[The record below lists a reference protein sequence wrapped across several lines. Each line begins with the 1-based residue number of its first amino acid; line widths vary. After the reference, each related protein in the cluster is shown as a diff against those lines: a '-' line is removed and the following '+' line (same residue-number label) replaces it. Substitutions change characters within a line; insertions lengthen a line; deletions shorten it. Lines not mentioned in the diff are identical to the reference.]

1 MRPFSFAAPHDIAD
15 VFAVLAER
23 GSDARVLAGG
33 QSLNLA
39 LKDRSTAPS
48 QVVSIRH
55 LQELRGIH
63 HGKEGTLSIGAA
75 TTYAE
80 LAQAGL
86 GGWHAELCRAAGD
99 LADRSVR
106 NIATIG
112 GAACQA
118 EPRYDVPALLVG
130 CDASLQLA
138 SGDGVRLV
146 PAAEFFVAGGGTCL
160 RPSELLTRIVL
171 PAQAAYTGVALEKFR
186 YRAFEAAILIVV
198 CAVAVEDGTAR
209 FARLTVGAVGKAP
222 MLAHA
227 ASGALLGRRQG
238 DPGLDG
244 LADQVSR
251 EILPAE
257 HQTSR
262 LRQYQAELVK
272 TLTVR
277 AVKRAFEGGA

>member
-1 MRPFSFAAPHDIAD
+1 MRPFSFAAPRDVAD
-15 VFAVLAER
+15 VLAILAEHGR
-23 GSDARVLAGG
+23 EARVLAGG

-39 LKDRSTAPS
+39 LKDRSTLPS

-55 LQELRGIH
+55 LSELRGIH
-63 HGKEGTLSIGAA
+63 YGAGGTLSIGAA

-80 LAQAGL
+80 LTQAGL

-106 NIATIG
+106 NIGTVG
-112 GAACQA
+112 GATCQA

-130 CDASLQLA
+130 SGALLQLA
-138 SGDGVRLV
+138 SSDGMRLV
-146 PAAEFFVAGGGTCL
+146 PAAEFFLAGGGTCL
-160 RPSELLTRIVL
+160 RPCELLTRIVL
-171 PAQAAYTGVALEKFR
+171 PPQAAYTGVALEKFR

-198 CAVAVEDGTAR
+198 CALCVEDGVAR
-209 FARLTVGAVGKAP
+209 AARLTIGAVGKAP

-227 ASGALLGRRQG
+227 ASGLLGRRQG
-238 DPGLDG
+238 DSGLDA

-257 HQTSR
+257 QRNGR

-272 TLTVR
+272 TLTLR
-277 AVKRAFEGGA
+277 AVTRAFEAAA

>member
-1 MRPFSFAAPHDIAD
+1 MKPFSFAAPRDIAN
-15 VFAVLAER
+15 VLAILGEH
-23 GSDARVLAGG
+23 GLEARVLAGG

-55 LQELRGIH
+55 LPELRGIH
-63 HGKEGTLSIGAA
+63 YGEGGTLSIGAA

-130 CDASLQLA
+130 SDASLQLA

-146 PAAEFFVAGGGTCL
+146 PATEFFVAGGGTCL
-160 RPSELLTRIVL
+160 RPCELLTRIVL
-171 PAQAAYTGVALEKFR
+171 PPQAAYTGVALEKFR

-198 CAVAVEDGTAR
+198 CALSVEDGAAR
-209 FARLTVGAVGKAP
+209 VARMTVGAVGKAP
-222 MLAHA
+222 MLPHA
-227 ASGALLGRRQG
+227 ASAALLGRRQG
-238 DPGLDG
+238 DPGLDE

-257 HQTSR
+257 QQTSR

-272 TLTVR
+272 ALTLR
-277 AVKRAFEGGA
+277 AVARAFEGGA